1 MKKCVATIKGKD
13 RSILKQTSFNNNANG
28 ISAFAVTARNQY
40 WPAKAVCESTGNY
53 WILPYDIL
61 SGEGI
66 DMKLANPKN
75 TKVIAQVKLKDD
87 KVGSEALSDLLR
99 SDMISESYV
108 PNNYYRDMRAL
119 VRGRLELVRAYGART
134 NRIRAILHKYPHK
147 PKSCRAAIDTYN
159 VDMRD
164 TDRQLA
170 ESHWRVVDA
179 INKEVDILESRIA
192 RMSLD
197 DIRARRLVTIPGM
210 GHTTAIA
217 ILAGVADH
225 RRFPG
230 AEKMASYAGLVP
242 SRRNS
247 GDVKEDGHITKTGS
261 VWMRNAMVEAA
272 TTAVRYDARL
282 KAKYG
287 RLSAR
292 IGRMKARVAIARTMT
307 EIVWHMLNDETE
319 YRTRNEGLV
328 KRKIQRIRRRAEQS
342 AQGWTNPSMRGHN
355 RPIYRGGDCAL
366 FS

>member
-1 MKKCVATIKGKD
+1 MYYIGIDVHMKKCMATIKGKE
-13 RSILKQTSFNNNANG
+13 RSILKQTSFNNDTNG
-28 ISAFAVTARNQY
+28 ISAFAVTVRNQY

-53 WILPYDIL
+53 WILPYDML
-61 SGEGI
+61 SEEGI

-75 TKVIAQVKLKDD
+75 TKVIAQAKLKDD
-87 KVGSEALSDLLR
+87 KVDSEVLSDLLR

-119 VRGRLELVRAYGART
+119 VRGRLELVRARGART

-147 PKSCRAAIDTYN
+147 PKSCWTAINIYD

-164 TDRQLA
+164 TDRQLV

-179 INKEVDILESRIA
+179 INKEVDILESKIV

-197 DIRARRLVTIPGM
+197 DIRARRIMTIPGI
-210 GHTTAIA
+210 GHITAIT
-217 ILAGVADH
+217 ILAEVADH
-225 RRFPG
+225 KRFPS

-242 SRRNS
+242 SHRNS
-247 GDVKEDGHITKTGS
+247 GDVKKDGHITKTGS

-282 KAKYG
+282 KAKYE
-287 RLSAR
+287 RLSVR

-307 EIVWHMLNDETE
+307 EIVWHMLNDGTE
-319 YRTRNEGLV
+319 YRTKNEGLV
-328 KRKIQRIRRRAEQS
+328 NRKMQRIRRRAEQS
-342 AQGWTNPSMRGHN
+342 AQG
-355 RPIYRGGDCAL
+355 
-366 FS
+366 